1 MFHESTARASQLPML
16 FLFLH
21 KASGHVKNM
30 YVHGANLHI
39 LILKAA
45 FLLKIY
51 IFIMLRNDTKGK
63 PKKKLYIVTN

>member
-45 FLLKIY
+45 FLLKI
-51 IFIMLRNDTKGK
+51 
-63 PKKKLYIVTN
+63 